1 MSRLPDIDFGPCV
14 NAFRLEVRDW
24 LADNWKGQKVSS
36 EETRYNHLRADR
48 AFSQKLAAKG
58 WLTLSWPKAYGGEER
73 SALDRLVLEEELA
86 YADAPIKWHDTAVN
100 MLAPALLMHGSDDQR
115 EHLVTAIGR
124 GEVCFALGYSEP
136 ANGSDLAGLKTTATR
151 TNEGWTIRGQKTF
164 TSAAGFADYCWLAAR
179 TGPPDSQQ
187 GGISVFIVPLRG
199 TPGLTIQPMYGLN
212 SHDSNTV
219 FYDDVKLPADAIVG
233 GENQGWKVITA
244 ALAFERVSLGAI
256 GARARGYFDRLV
268 EHVNMTRRNG
278 RPMRDDPVLR
288 DRLASLAA
296 DVQGAQ
302 LLAAQSALVM
312 DSGKVPFVEAA
323 LLKVHASEV
332 MERLASEALD
342 ILGPGA
348 MLSATVDETVLAGE
362 FEYSLRDS
370 LLYTIGGGTNEI
382 QRTLIALRGLGL
394 PR

>member
-1 MSRLPDIDFGPCV
+1 
-14 NAFRLEVRDW
+14 
-24 LADNWKGQKVSS
+24 
-36 EETRYNHLRADR
+36 
-48 AFSQKLAAKG
+48 
-58 WLTLSWPKAYGGEER
+58 
-73 SALDRLVLEEELA
+73 VLEEELS

-100 MLAPALLMHGSDDQR
+100 MLAPALLMYGSDDQR
-115 EHLVTAIGR
+115 ERLVTAIGR
-124 GEVCFALGYSEP
+124 GETSFALGYSEP

-179 TGPPDSQQ
+179 TGPPESQQ

-233 GENQGWKVITA
+233 GVNQGWQVITA

-268 EHVNMTRRNG
+268 EHVRTTSRNG
-278 RPMRDDPVLR
+278 RPLRDDPVLR

-296 DVQGAQ
+296 NVQGAQ
-302 LLAAQSALVM
+302 LLAAQSALVV
-312 DSGKVPFVEAA
+312 DSGKVPLVEAA

-348 MLSATVDETVLAGE
+348 MLSATVDETVLEGQ